1 MNDWLDYKG
10 SGSSRYYLSHGISS
24 NIIQDHRQAIADER
38 LRQAQER
45 KKEFD
50 YYITEYESFLP
61 RLRDLENQ
69 IWTTTND
76 IGKSKYP
83 NEADYNELRGL
94 YNRCNSI
101 YKSINQGFITNTER
115 WGRLNKSQPI
125 LDRVKEFHNLCN
137 SYERAFTL
145 GKRFY
150 EEAQRR
156 KEKLDAIH
164 SSQTEH
170 LNQRRR
176 EDGLSKI
183 GGNKK

>member
-10 SGSSRYYLSHGISS
+10 SESSRYYLSHGIF
-24 NIIQDHRQAIADER
+24 NPILNYQQKIADDR
-38 LRQAQER
+38 LRQAQET

-50 YYITEYESFLP
+50 HYITQYETFLP

-83 NEADYNELRGL
+83 NEADYNELCGL
-94 YNRCNSI
+94 HNRCNSI
-101 YKSINQGFITNTER
+101 YKSINQRFITASET
-115 WGRLNKSQPI
+115 WGRLNRSQPI

-170 LNQRRR
+170 LNQLRRGN
-176 EDGLSKI
+176 ELSKI
-183 GGNKK
+183 GRTKK

>member
-10 SGSSRYYLSHGISS
+10 SGSNRYYFSHGIYT
-24 NIIQDHRQAIADER
+24 QQAIADAR
-38 LRQAQER
+38 LQQAQEI
-45 KKEFD
+45 KKKFD
-50 YYITEYESFLP
+50 YYITEYESILP

-83 NEADYNELRGL
+83 NEADYNELCGL

-101 YKSINQGFITNTER
+101 YKSINQRFITQTEN
-115 WGRLNKSQPI
+115 WGRVNKSQPI
-125 LDRVKEFHNLCN
+125 LDKAKEFHSLCN

-170 LNQRRR
+170 LNQLRR
-176 EDGLSKI
+176 ENGLSTI
-183 GGNKK
+183 GRNKK

>member
-1 MNDWLDYKG
+1 MNDWHDYKG
-10 SGSSRYYLSHGISS
+10 SGSSRYYLSHGIFPTSLE
-24 NIIQDHRQAIADER
+24 QKQVIADDR
-38 LRQAQER
+38 LRQAQEI
-45 KKEFD
+45 KKQ
-50 YYITEYESFLP
+50 YAHYISEYELFLP

-69 IWTTTND
+69 IWTVTND

-83 NEADYNELRGL
+83 NEADYNELCGL

-101 YKSINQGFITNTER
+101 YKSINQEFITSSER
-115 WGRLNKSQPI
+115 WGRRNKSQPI
-125 LDRVKEFHNLCN
+125 LDRAKEFHNLCN

-170 LNQRRR
+170 
-176 EDGLSKI
+176 SKI
-183 GGNKK
+183 GRNKK

>member
-10 SGSSRYYLSHGISS
+10 SGSSRYCLSHGIFP
-24 NIIQDHRQAIADER
+24 NIIQEHRQAIADDR
-38 LRQAQER
+38 LRRAQEI
-45 KKEFD
+45 KKKFD
-50 YYITEYESFLP
+50 HYITEYESFLP

-83 NEADYNELRGL
+83 NEADYNELCGL

-101 YKSINQGFITNTER
+101 YKSINQRFITEAET
-115 WGRLNKSQPI
+115 WGRLNRSQPI
-125 LDRVKEFHNLCN
+125 LDKTKEFHNLCN

-170 LNQRRR
+170 
-176 EDGLSKI
+176 SKI
-183 GGNKK
+183 GRNKK

>member
-10 SGSSRYYLSHGISS
+10 SGSNRYYLSHGIFTPSLE
-24 NIIQDHRQAIADER
+24 QQQAIADYR
-38 LRQAQER
+38 LQQAQER
-45 KKEFD
+45 KKKFD
-50 YYITEYESFLP
+50 HYITEYESFLP

-83 NEADYNELRGL
+83 NEADYNELCGL

-101 YKSINQGFITNTER
+101 YKSINQRFITQSET
-115 WGRLNKSQPI
+115 WGRLNRSQPI
-125 LDRVKEFHNLCN
+125 LDKAKEFHSLCN

-170 LNQRRR
+170 SNHPRR
-176 EDGLSKI
+176 ENSLSKI
-183 GGNKK
+183 GRNKI